1 MAEKQKCSDL
11 KKFQAGSPL
20 ESSAHRL
27 FFFKTK
33 KGGPLRFFSPDKP

>member
-33 KGGPLRFFSPDKP
+33 KGGTDTVFLPR